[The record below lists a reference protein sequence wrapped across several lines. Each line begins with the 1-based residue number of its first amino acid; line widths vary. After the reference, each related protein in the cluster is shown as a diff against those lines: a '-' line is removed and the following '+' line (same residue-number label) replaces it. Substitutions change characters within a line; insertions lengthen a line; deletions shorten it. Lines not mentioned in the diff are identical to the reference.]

1 MYDLSQVTPEHFE
14 SLIGERL
21 PLFDSNHAFE
31 VKSVERLRSPS
42 PRGSPFSV
50 TLLAPPGA
58 RGGQGIYVVE
68 HPDLGQIELFLVP
81 IESSADRLRFE
92 AVFN

>member
-14 SLIGERL
+14 SLVGGRL
-21 PLFDSNHAFE
+21 PLVKSSHAFE

-42 PRGSPFSV
+42 PRVSPFSV
-50 TLLAPPGA
+50 TLLAPPGT
-58 RGGQGIYVVE
+58 RGVQGIYVVE
-68 HPDLGQIELFLVP
+68 HPDLGQLELFLVP
-81 IESSADRLRFE
+81 IETSADRLRFE